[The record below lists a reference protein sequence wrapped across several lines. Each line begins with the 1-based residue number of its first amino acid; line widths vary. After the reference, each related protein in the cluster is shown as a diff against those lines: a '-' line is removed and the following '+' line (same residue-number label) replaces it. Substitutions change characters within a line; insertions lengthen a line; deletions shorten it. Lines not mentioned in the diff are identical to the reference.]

1 MRPEEYEGEMI
12 DPRGGFSTTESFHR
26 HYCEECGGV
35 WGHADETCPGP
46 RWTGR
51 MVMGGMWKCPL
62 CEEQ

>member
-1 MRPEEYEGEMI
+1 MEG
-12 DPRGGFSTTESFHR
+12 GYSTTESFHR

-35 WGHADETCPGP
+35 WEHADETCPGP

-51 MVMGGMWKCPL
+51 MYTGGMWKCPL